1 MDEQQTF
8 DFSKTDSP
16 LVGKVKGDRNT
27 MVYNFFSLRREKETE
42 LPRYDD
48 GKTWIEVVGTKHGVA
63 SIWDKEL
70 LVYSASLI
78 ADKINRGQAPSPRI
92 TFTAHDFFI
101 TTGSTPGGSAY
112 DRLEESLAR
121 LKSTFI
127 RTNIETGGEGEDRG
141 FGWLDEYKILYRRG
155 RDGAKQ
161 MRAVELTLC
170 AWLFRAIVQDKHFL
184 TYSPRYFELP
194 PVAKRLYEIARSGP
208 PGGFRMGLSKLRAR
222 VGTTQDLRR
231 FKAEINAYATHRRS
245 LPDYG
250 IALIDPRARR
260 ALDKGFPKPVGQ
272 TALKSWLVAFYPT
285 TNITSLVPVEAMPLL
300 EEDEVEAAPEAL
312 PAPGLHDAAASPGAS
327 PGASRP
333 GSRRRAA

>member
-1 MDEQQTF
+1 MDEQNAFNF
-8 DFSKTDSP
+8 DTTDSP

-48 GKTWIEVVGTKHGVA
+48 GKAWIEVVGTKHGVA

-78 ADKINRGQAPSPRI
+78 ADKINRGETPSARI
-92 TFTAHDFFI
+92 TFTAHDFFV
-101 TTGSTPGGSAY
+101 TTGSATGGSAY
-112 DRLEESLAR
+112 ERLEESLAR
-121 LKSTFI
+121 LKSTFV

-141 FGWLDEYKILYRRG
+141 FGWLDEYRILYRRSP
-155 RDGAKQ
+155 DGAKQ

-184 TYSPRYFELP
+184 TYTPKYFELP

-208 PGGFRMGLSKLRAR
+208 PGGFRMNLEKLRSR

-231 FKAEINAYATHRRS
+231 FKAELMAYASHRRS

-250 IALIDPRARR
+250 IALVDPRLRR
-260 ALDKGFPKPVGQ
+260 SLDKGFPKPVGH
-272 TALKSWLVAFYPT
+272 TPLKAWLVAFYPT
-285 TNITSLVPVEAMPLL
+285 SNVTSLMPVECMPLL
-300 EEDEVEAAPEAL
+300 EEDDAEPAPELAL
-312 PAPGLHDAAASPGAS
+312 EPPKG
-327 PGASRP
+327 
-333 GSRRRAA
+333 RRRAA

>member
-1 MDEQQTF
+1 MDEQQQAF
-8 DFSKTDSP
+8 VFGPTDSP

-27 MVYNFFSLRREKETE
+27 MRYNFFSLRREKETE

-48 GKTWIEVVGTKHGVA
+48 GTAWIEVVGTKHGVA

-70 LVYSASLI
+70 LVYSASLL
-78 ADKINRGQAPSPRI
+78 ADKLNRGEKLQPRI

-112 DRLEESLAR
+112 ERLEESLAR

-155 RDGAKQ
+155 RDGQKQ
-161 MRAVELTLC
+161 MRAIELTLC

-184 TYSPRYFELP
+184 TYTPKYFELP

-208 PGGFRMGLSKLRAR
+208 PCGFRMNLTKLRNR

-231 FKAEINAYATHRRS
+231 FKSEIAAYANHKRS

-250 IALIDPRARR
+250 IALIDPRLRR
-260 ALDKGFPKPVGQ
+260 ALDKGFPKPAGQ
-272 TALKSWLVAFYPT
+272 TPLKAWMVAFYPT
-285 TNITSLVPVEAMPLL
+285 SNITSLEPLETMPML
-300 EEDEVEAAPEAL
+300 EEDEAEQQEAEAPLAQ
-312 PAPGLHDAAASPGAS
+312 AV
-327 PGASRP
+327 
-333 GSRRRAA
+333 

>member
-1 MDEQQTF
+1 MDEQQVF
-8 DFSKTDSP
+8 EFPATDSP

-48 GKTWIEVVGTKHGVA
+48 GETWIEVVGTKHGVA

-78 ADKINRGQAPSPRI
+78 ADKINRGESPVPRI
-92 TFTAHDFFI
+92 SFTAHDFFV
-101 TTGSTPGGSAY
+101 TTGSATGGSAY
-112 DRLEESLAR
+112 ERLEESLAR
-121 LKSTFI
+121 LKSTFV

-141 FGWLDEYKILYRRG
+141 FGWLDEYRILYRRG
-155 RDGAKQ
+155 RDGSKQ

-184 TYSPRYFELP
+184 TYSPKYFELP

-208 PGGFRMGLSKLRAR
+208 PSGFRMNLTKLRAR
-222 VGTTQDLRR
+222 VGTAQDLRR
-231 FKAEINAYATHRRS
+231 FKAEISAYSMHKRS

-250 IALIDPRARR
+250 IALIDPRIRR
-260 ALDKGFPKPVGQ
+260 SIDKGFPNPSGN
-272 TALKSWLVAFYPT
+272 APLKSWLVAFYPT
-285 TNITSLVPVEAMPLL
+285 SNITSLEPLETMPLL
-300 EEDEVEAAPEAL
+300 EDDEAELTAA
-312 PAPGLHDAAASPGAS
+312 
-327 PGASRP
+327 
-333 GSRRRAA
+333 

>member
-1 MDEQQTF
+1 MASMDEQQQAF
-8 DFSKTDSP
+8 EFRLTDSP

-27 MVYNFFSLRREKETE
+27 MRFNFFSLRREKETE

-70 LVYSASLI
+70 LVYSASLL
-78 ADKINRGQAPSPRI
+78 ADKMNRGEKLQPRI
-92 TFTAHDFFI
+92 TFTAHDFFL

-112 DRLEESLAR
+112 ERLEESLAR

-155 RDGAKQ
+155 RDGQKH

-184 TYSPRYFELP
+184 TYSPKYFELP

-208 PGGFRMGLSKLRAR
+208 PGGFRMNLGKLRNR

-231 FKAEINAYATHRRS
+231 FKAELAAFSRHKRS
-245 LPDYG
+245 LPDFG
-250 IALIDPRARR
+250 LALIDPRLRR
-260 ALDKGFPKPVGQ
+260 ALDKGFPKPAGQ
-272 TALKSWLVAFYPT
+272 TPLKAWMVAFYPT
-285 TNITSLVPVEAMPLL
+285 SNISSLQPLEAMPML
-300 EEDEVEAAPEAL
+300 EEDEPEPAEAGEAAWT
-312 PAPGLHDAAASPGAS
+312 PAA
-327 PGASRP
+327 
-333 GSRRRAA
+333 

>member
-1 MDEQQTF
+1 MNEQQG
-8 DFSKTDSP
+8 FSFLDTDSP

-78 ADKINRGQAPSPRI
+78 ADKINRDQNPSPRI
-92 TFTAHDFFI
+92 TFTAHDFFV
-101 TTGSTPGGSAY
+101 TTGSSPGGSAY
-112 DRLEESLAR
+112 ERLEESLAR
-121 LKSTFI
+121 LKSTFV

-170 AWLFRAIVQDKHFL
+170 SWLFRAIVQDKHFL
-184 TYSPRYFELP
+184 TYSPKYFELP

-208 PGGFRMGLSKLRAR
+208 PGGFRMNLTKLRNR

-231 FKAEINAYATHRRS
+231 FKAELSAYSTHKRS
-245 LPDYG
+245 LPGYG
-250 IALIDPRARR
+250 LALIDPRLRR
-260 ALDKGFPKPVGQ
+260 SLDKGFPKPEGQ
-272 TALKSWLVAFYPT
+272 TPLKAWLVAFYPT
-285 TNITSLVPVEAMPLL
+285 ADITCLTPLEAMPLL
-300 EEDEVEAAPEAL
+300 EDDEAEVAL
-312 PAPGLHDAAASPGAS
+312 TA
-327 PGASRP
+327 
-333 GSRRRAA
+333 

>member
-1 MDEQQTF
+1 MLETGRRHRHKGGAGHAGPMDEQQAF
-8 DFSKTDSP
+8 NFSGITDSP

-48 GKTWIEVVGTKHGVA
+48 GTTWIEVVGTKHGVA

-78 ADKINRGQAPSPRI
+78 ADKLNRGENPSPRI
-92 TFTAHDFFI
+92 TFTAHDFFV

-112 DRLEESLAR
+112 ERLEESLAR

-141 FGWLDEYKILYRRG
+141 FGWLDEYRILYHRRG
-155 RDGAKQ
+155 REGAKQ

-184 TYSPRYFELP
+184 TYSPKYFELP

-208 PGGFRMGLSKLRAR
+208 PEGFRMNLAKLRNR

-231 FKAEINAYATHRRS
+231 FKAELAAYAQHRRS
-245 LPDYG
+245 LPGYG
-250 IALIDPRARR
+250 IALIDPRLRR
-260 ALDKGFPKPVGQ
+260 ALDKGFPRPSG
-272 TALKSWLVAFYPT
+272 TAPLKSWLVAFYPT
-285 TNITSLVPVEAMPLL
+285 GNLTALLPVEAMPLL
-300 EEDEVEAAPEAL
+300 EEDEAEPAAEAAAVP
-312 PAPGLHDAAASPGAS
+312 
-327 PGASRP
+327 
-333 GSRRRAA
+333 

>member
-1 MDEQQTF
+1 MPMDEQHAF
-8 DFSKTDSP
+8 DFDAIDSP

-48 GKTWIEVVGTKHGVA
+48 GKAWIEVVGTKHGVA

-78 ADKINRGQAPSPRI
+78 ADKINRGETPSARI
-92 TFTAHDFFI
+92 TFTAHDFFV
-101 TTGSTPGGSAY
+101 TTGCATGGSAY
-112 DRLEESLAR
+112 ERLEESLAR
-121 LKSTFI
+121 LKSTFV

-141 FGWLDEYKILYRRG
+141 FGWLDEYRILYRRNQ
-155 RDGAKQ
+155 DGSKQ

-184 TYSPRYFELP
+184 TYTPKYFELP

-208 PGGFRMGLSKLRAR
+208 PGGFRMNLEKLRNR

-231 FKAEINAYATHRRS
+231 FKAELAVYANHRRS

-250 IALIDPRARR
+250 IALVDPRLRR
-260 ALDKGFPKPVGQ
+260 ALDKGFPKPIGH
-272 TALKSWLVAFYPT
+272 TPLKAWLVAFYPT
-285 TNITSLVPVEAMPLL
+285 TNITSLAPVECMPLL
-300 EEDEVEAAPEAL
+300 EEDDAEPAAEAPAEAPKA
-312 PAPGLHDAAASPGAS
+312 
-327 PGASRP
+327 
-333 GSRRRAA
+333 RRRAA